1 MIRIVRL
8 VPLER
13 RWFAALV
20 IALLIGGLVVVAEP
34 GAAQQSEPLARGPI
48 ARSGDDGFLDSRA
61 AGSAAGVSR
70 RVADARLALAQRL
83 GSQGV
88 VDADPTIGTLRFVG
102 RLDGF
107 LTGPSA
113 KPAEAVAMDYVR
125 ANLAAFG
132 LSGSDLR
139 TFHLRSD
146 YVDIIGTHHLSWVQ
160 RIGGVQ
166 AFPNGLKANVSRE
179 GRLINVSGSPASGLR
194 APTESARLG
203 ATAAIAAARSAAG
216 GAAVRE
222 EADEA
227 ELVLFPTARGG
238 RLAWR
243 TTTWVGDD
251 ALISLIDAE
260 SADVLW
266 RMNLARSDTTGT
278 GVAFD
283 YFPGAD
289 VPNGGGVEHAVSFP
303 VVDGTAL
310 SGNNAHVFAD
320 TNDNGGAD
328 PGEEIPAS
336 SGVDWN
342 YPAVLDTS
350 TAAQNCSPAYPCTWN
365 LETPFSWEQNRNHFG
380 TELYYLLNR
389 YHDHLLAPPIGFTEA
404 AGNFQVTNTSGQGQ
418 GGDPVEG
425 HALLGAGT
433 DNGLPDEVHQNN
445 AFMATFPDGTSPIMG
460 MFLFERTPNF
470 STAVSMHGGDDAS
483 IVYHEYTHGLVGR
496 LITFPDGT
504 DGNAGFQAGSMNEAW
519 ADWYAL
525 DFLTNDGFVVDGPT
539 VGDVIV
545 GEYATNGFGIRTQ
558 GIDCTVGASAPACP
572 DLGFGAGPGGYTFG
586 DMGQVIPF
594 PEVHEDGQIWA
605 QTMWDL
611 RRTLGSSLAVS
622 LATRAMELSPPDP
635 AFLDLRN
642 AIIQADL
649 VASGGANADALWQ
662 LFAAR
667 GMGFFASSPDGGD
680 TTPIE
685 DFSVPPD
692 CSVDP
697 CGTIS
702 GTITDKASGK
712 PLKNASVFI
721 AGHSTGFATDL
732 ADRTDNTGSFSI
744 SDVPFHTY
752 PELVVDGVGYE
763 QKILGVTVDGDENVS
778 VTAVRDW
785 AALERGATL
794 RSFSP
799 PDYAEFCG
807 VNADGAFDLSFSA
820 GWPSDAPDSTFG
832 SAVTGPRKAV
842 VKLPKAVDV
851 TTFGVASG
859 GACGDGADAGVKRFT
874 IETRATGG
882 KWVVAASGTV
892 DADSVLHTF
901 RAQAGRRDVRFIRFT
916 MKSNHGNELFM
927 DVLEVTVRGR

>member
-1 MIRIVRL
+1 MMSIDRSL
-8 VPLER
+8 SSGR
-13 RWFAALV
+13 RWFALLL
-20 IALLIGGLVVVAEP
+20 IALLIGGLVVVAAP
-34 GAAQQSEPLARGPI
+34 GTAQQRDSLPRAPI
-48 ARSGDDGFLDSRA
+48 ARSTHDRFLDSRA
-61 AGSAAGVSR
+61 AGSTVGVSR
-70 RVADARLALAQRL
+70 RVAEARLALAQRL
-83 GSQGV
+83 GVQGV

-113 KPAEAVAMDYVR
+113 RPAETVAMDYVR
-125 ANLAAFG
+125 GNLAAFG
-132 LSGSDLR
+132 LSESDLR

-146 YVDIIGTHHLSWVQ
+146 YVDILGTHHLSWVQ

-166 AFPNGLKANVSRE
+166 AFPNGLKANVTGD
-179 GRLINVSGSPASGLR
+179 GRLINVSGSPAAGLI
-194 APTESARLG
+194 APVVSARLDS
-203 ATAAIAAARSAAG
+203 TAAITAARSAAG
-216 GAAVRE
+216 GAAVRQD
-222 EADEA
+222 ADDA

-251 ALISLIDAE
+251 ALVSLVDAE
-260 SADVLW
+260 SGDVLW

-289 VPNGGGVEHAVSFP
+289 VPNGGGVEHTVSFP

-320 TNDNGGAD
+320 VNDNGAAG
-328 PGEEIPAS
+328 PSEEIPAS

-342 YPAVLDTS
+342 YPAVLDTI
-350 TAAQNCSPAYPCTWN
+350 TAAQNCSPAYPCTWDKN
-365 LETPFSWEQNRNHFG
+365 TPFSWQQNRNHFG

-404 AGNFQVTNTSGQGQ
+404 AGNFQVTNTSGQGR

-425 HALLGAGT
+425 HALLGAST
-433 DNGLPDEVHQNN
+433 DNGLPDELHQNN

-460 MFLFERTPNF
+460 MFLFQGTPNVPI
-470 STAVSMHGGDDAS
+470 VSMHSGDDAS

-519 ADWYAL
+519 ADWYTL
-525 DFLTNDGFVVDGPT
+525 DFLSNEGFVVDGPT
-539 VGDVIV
+539 VGDVVV
-545 GEYATNGFGIRTQ
+545 GEYPTAGEGIRTQ
-558 GIDCTVGASAPACP
+558 SIDCTVGASAPACP
-572 DLGFGAGPGGYTFG
+572 NLGFGAGPGGYTFG
-586 DMGQVIPF
+586 DMGKVIPF

-605 QTMWDL
+605 QTMWDI
-611 RRTLGSSLAVS
+611 RRTLGSSLALS
-622 LATRAMELSPPDP
+622 LATRGMELSPPDP

-642 AIIQADL
+642 AIIHADL
-649 VASGGANADALWQ
+649 VATGGANADALWQ

-667 GMGFFASSPDGGD
+667 GMGFFASSPDGAD

-685 DFSVPPD
+685 NFGLPVD

-697 CGTIS
+697 CGRIS
-702 GTITDKASGK
+702 GTVTDKANGRN
-712 PLKNASVFI
+712 LNNVRVFL

-732 ADRTDNTGSFSI
+732 ADMTNNAGAFSI
-744 SDVPFHTY
+744 ANVPFHAY

-763 QKILGVTVDGDENVS
+763 QKILRVAVNGAERVNVEL
-778 VTAVRDW
+778 VRDW
-785 AALERGATL
+785 AALEGGARL

-807 VNADGAFDLSFSA
+807 VNADGAFDLSLSA
-820 GWPSDAPDSTFG
+820 GWPSDAPG
-832 SAVTGPRKAV
+832 SEAGSNFTGPRKAI

-851 TTFGVASG
+851 RSFGVASG
-859 GACGDGADAGVKRFT
+859 GTCGDSADAGVKRFT
-874 IETRATGG
+874 IETRTADGD
-882 KWVVAASGTV
+882 WVVAVSATAE
-892 DADSVLHTF
+892 ADGVLHTF
-901 RAQAGRRDVRFIRFT
+901 RARAGRQNVRFVRFT
-916 MKSNHGNELFM
+916 MKSNHGDELFM

>member
-1 MIRIVRL
+1 MIRIDRSDSVG
-8 VPLER
+8 R
-13 RWFAALV
+13 RWLAAV
-20 IALLIGGLVVVAEP
+20 AIALLISGLVVAAP
-34 GAAQQSEPLARGPI
+34 GAAQQQKPLSRAPI
-48 ARSGDDGFLDSRA
+48 ARIKGDGFLDSRA
-61 AGSAAGVSR
+61 VSAVGVSR
-70 RVADARLALAQRL
+70 QVADARLALAQGL

-88 VDADPTIGTLRFVG
+88 VDADPTTGTLRFVG

-107 LTGPSA
+107 LTGLSA

-132 LSGSDLR
+132 LSRSDLR
-139 TFHLRSD
+139 TFYLRSD

-166 AFPNGLKANVSRE
+166 AFPNGLKANVTRE
-179 GRLINVSGSPASGLR
+179 GRLINVSGSPAAGLS
-194 APTESARLG
+194 APATSARLD

-243 TTTWVGDD
+243 TTTWVGDE

-260 SADVLW
+260 SGDVLW

-283 YFPGAD
+283 YFPGAN
-289 VPNGGGVEHAVSFP
+289 VPNGGGVEQPVSFP

-310 SGNNAHVFAD
+310 SGNNAHVVAD
-320 TNDNGGAD
+320 INDNGAIE
-328 PGEEIPAS
+328 PSEEIPAS
-336 SGVDWN
+336 TGLDWN
-342 YPAVLDTS
+342 YPAVLDTT
-350 TAAQNCSPAYPCTWN
+350 TAAQSCSPAYPCTWDFN
-365 LETPFSWEQNRNHFG
+365 TPFSWQQNRNHFG

-389 YHDHLLAPPIGFTEA
+389 YHDHLLAAPIGFTEA
-404 AGNFQVTNTSGQGQ
+404 AGNFQVTNASGQGL

-425 HALLGAGT
+425 HALLGANT
-433 DNGLPDEVHQNN
+433 DNGLPDELHQNN
-445 AFMATFPDGTSPIMG
+445 AFMATFPDGTSPFMG
-460 MFLFERTPNF
+460 MFLMADTDGSPFD
-470 STAVSMHGGDDAS
+470 VSVHSGDDAA

-496 LITFPDGT
+496 LVTFPDGT

-525 DFLTNDGFVVDGPT
+525 DFLSNDGFVVDGST

-545 GEYATNGFGIRTQ
+545 AEYPTAGGGLRTQ
-558 GIDCTVGASAPACP
+558 PIDCTVGASAAACP

-586 DMGQVIPF
+586 DMGHVIPF

-605 QTMWDL
+605 QTMWDV
-611 RRTLGSSLAVS
+611 RRTLGSSLAIS
-622 LATRAMELSPPDP
+622 LATRGLELAPPDP

-649 VASGGANADALWQ
+649 VATGGANADALWQ
-662 LFAAR
+662 LFTAR
-667 GMGFFASSPDGGD
+667 GMGFFASSPDGAD

-685 DFSVPPD
+685 DFSLPPD
-692 CSVDP
+692 CSGDP

-702 GTITDKASGK
+702 GTITDKASGDA
-712 PLKNASVFI
+712 LDNARVFL

-732 ADRTDNTGSFSI
+732 SDTTDGTGAFSI
-744 SDVPFHTY
+744 ANVPFHDY

-763 QKILGVTVDGDENVS
+763 QKILGVTVDGEVS
-778 VTAVRDW
+778 VNVRLVRDW
-785 AALERGATL
+785 ASLEGGARL

-799 PDYAEFCG
+799 PDYAAFCG
-807 VNADGAFDLSFSA
+807 VNADGAFDLSLSA
-820 GWPSDAPDSTFG
+820 GWPSDAPGSTEG
-832 SAVTGPRKAV
+832 SNFTGPRKAV
-842 VKLPKAVDV
+842 VRLPKAVDV

-859 GACGDGADAGVKRFT
+859 GSCGDSSDAGVKRFT
-874 IETRATGG
+874 IETRTAGG
-882 KWVVAASGTV
+882 EWVIAVSGTA

-901 RAQAGRRDVRFIRFT
+901 RARAGRQNVRFVRFT
-916 MKSNHGNELFM
+916 MKSNHGDELFM
-927 DVLEVTVRGR
+927 DVLEVTVRGT

>member
-1 MIRIVRL
+1 MFSIDRSRSHG
-8 VPLER
+8 R
-13 RWFAALV
+13 RWFAAV
-20 IALLIGGLVVVAEP
+20 SVALLIGGLVIVAAP
-34 GAAQQSEPLARGPI
+34 GAAQQPEPLPRSPI
-48 ARSGDDGFLDSRA
+48 ARSREDGFLDSRSV
-61 AGSAAGVSR
+61 GSAVGVSR

-88 VDADPTIGTLRFVG
+88 VDADAITGTLRFVG

-113 KPAEAVAMDYVR
+113 GAAKAVAMDYVR

-132 LSGSDLR
+132 LSQSDLR
-139 TFHLRSD
+139 TFRLRSD

-160 RIGGVQ
+160 RVGGVQ
-166 AFPNGLKANVSRE
+166 AFPNGLKANVTRE
-179 GRLINVSGSPASGLR
+179 GRLINVSGSPASGLSL
-194 APTESARLG
+194 PTASARLD

-216 GAAVRE
+216 GATVRE
-222 EADEA
+222 DADEA

-251 ALISLIDAE
+251 ALLSLIDAE
-260 SADVLW
+260 SGDLLW

-283 YFPGAD
+283 YFPGAN

-310 SGNNAHVFAD
+310 SGNNAHVVAD
-320 TNDNGGAD
+320 VNDNGAIE
-328 PGEEIPAS
+328 PSEEIPAS
-336 SGVDWN
+336 TGLDWN
-342 YPAVLDTS
+342 YPAVLDTT
-350 TAAQNCSPAYPCTWN
+350 TAAQSCSPAYPCTWDLN
-365 LETPFSWEQNRNHFG
+365 TPFSWQQNRNHFG

-389 YHDHLLAPPIGFTEA
+389 YHDHLLAAPIGFTEA
-404 AGNFQVTNTSGQGQ
+404 AGNFQVTNASGQGQ

-425 HALLGAGT
+425 HALLGANT
-433 DNGLPDEVHQNN
+433 DNGLPDEFHQNN
-445 AFMATFPDGTSPIMG
+445 AFMATFPDGTSPFMG
-460 MFLFERTPNF
+460 MFLFQTTPD
-470 STAVSMHGGDDAS
+470 SSLVSMHSGDDAA

-496 LITFPDGT
+496 LVTFPDGT

-519 ADWYAL
+519 ADWYSL

-539 VGDVIV
+539 VGDVIE
-545 GEYATNGFGIRTQ
+545 GEYPTAGPGIRTQ
-558 GIDCTVGASAPACP
+558 PIDCTVGASTPACP

-586 DMGQVIPF
+586 DMGKVIPF

-605 QTMWDL
+605 QTMWDV
-611 RRTLGSSLAVS
+611 RRTLGSSLTQS
-622 LATRAMELSPPDP
+622 LATRGLELSPPDP

-649 VASGGANADALWQ
+649 VANGGANADALWQ

-667 GMGFFASSPDGGD
+667 GMGFFASSPDGAD

-685 DFSVPPD
+685 DFSLPAD
-692 CSVDP
+692 CSVDL

-702 GTITDKASGK
+702 GTVTDKASGTT
-712 PLKNASVFI
+712 LRNARVFL

-732 ADRTDNTGSFSI
+732 ADTTDGTGAFSI
-744 SDVPFHTY
+744 TNVPFHAY

-763 QKILGVTVDGDENVS
+763 QKIVGVTVDGDES
-778 VTAVRDW
+778 VDVKLVRDW
-785 AALERGATL
+785 AALEGGATL

-799 PDYAEFCG
+799 PDYADFCG
-807 VNADGAFDLSFSA
+807 VNADGAFDLSLSA
-820 GWPSDAPDSTFG
+820 GWPSDAPDSTVG
-832 SAVTGPRKAV
+832 SNFTGPRKAV

-851 TTFGVASG
+851 TTFGVSSG
-859 GACGDGADAGVKRFT
+859 GACGDGPEAGVKRFT
-874 IETRATGG
+874 IETRTARGP
-882 KWVVAASGTV
+882 WVVAASGTAA
-892 DADSVLHTF
+892 ADNILHTF
-901 RAQAGRRDVRFIRFT
+901 RATAGRQNVRFVRFT
-916 MKSNHGNELFM
+916 MKSNHGDELFM